1 MAKRESIELD
11 YTAVMRAPLSKRH
24 QISAAKFKTLTP
36 KLKTLIA
43 KIEKERG
50 AGEHCYRDLPYQR
63 KMLQQV
69 QAAAKRYR
77 SKTENLVVMGIGGSA
92 LGSIALQQA
101 LNPTTYNLLPRSKRK
116 GPRLFVLDNVDPAY
130 VGAVLDLVGGDLK
143 HTLFNVISKSGET
156 AETAAQ
162 FLIVRDL
169 LRKKLGSAGAK
180 RQILVTTDPAR
191 GTMRGIVDAEGYE
204 SLDVPDGVGGR
215 FSVFSAVGLFS
226 AAMCNID
233 VAGLLKG
240 AAAMDKRVQTTAVRQ
255 NPAAMLAAIHY
266 LYYKAGKPLHIM
278 MPYSNQLYGL
288 ADWYRQLW
296 AESLG
301 KRWSANGK
309 REVFEGPTPIKALG
323 TTDQH
328 SQVQLYREGPNDKVV
343 TFLEVADY
351 GRDLK
356 IPKQLTDVEAMA
368 YLGNQRMSRL
378 INAEK
383 VATEKAMLASD
394 RPCLTVRFPRISA
407 HAVGEFIYLYE
418 AATTIAGRLLNIDPY
433 DQPGVELGK
442 KITFHLMGR
451 KGYRTMPQ
459 D

>member
-11 YTAVMRAPLSKRH
+11 VKPVMGKPLNKRH
-24 QISAAKFKTLTP
+24 QISAAKLKALTP
-36 KLKTLIA
+36 KLKSLITM
-43 KIEKERG
+43 IEKERA
-50 AGEHCYRDLPYQR
+50 AGDHRYRDLPHQR
-63 KMLQQV
+63 KMLRQV

-77 SKTENLVVMGIGGSA
+77 PKTDNLVVLGIGGSA
-92 LGSIALQQA
+92 LGNVALQQA
-101 LNPTTYNLLPRSKRK
+101 LNPATYNLLPRSKRK

-130 VGAVLDLVGGDLK
+130 VGAVLDFVGGDLK
-143 HTLFNVISKSGET
+143 RTLFNVISKSGET

-162 FLIVRDL
+162 FLIIRDL
-169 LRKKLGSAGAK
+169 LRKKLGPAAAK

-191 GTMRGIVDAEGYE
+191 GTMRGIVDAEGFE
-204 SLDVPDGVGGR
+204 SLEVPDGVGGR

-233 VAGLLKG
+233 VAGMLQG
-240 AAAMDKRVQTTAVRQ
+240 AAAMDQRVQSTAVRQ

-266 LYYKAGKPLHIM
+266 LYYKAGKPLHVM

-288 ADWYRQLW
+288 ADWFRQLW

-301 KRWSANGK
+301 KRLSADGK

-328 SQVQLYREGPNDKVV
+328 SQVQLYREGPNDKIV
-343 TFLEVADY
+343 TFLEIADY
-351 GRDLK
+351 GRDLT
-356 IPKQLTDVEAMA
+356 IPKQLAHVDAMA
-368 YLGNQRMSRL
+368 YLGNQRLSKL

-407 HAVGEFIYLYE
+407 STVGQFIYLYE
-418 AATTIAGRLLNIDPY
+418 AATTITGRLLNIDPY

-451 KGYRTMPQ
+451 KGYRTMPK